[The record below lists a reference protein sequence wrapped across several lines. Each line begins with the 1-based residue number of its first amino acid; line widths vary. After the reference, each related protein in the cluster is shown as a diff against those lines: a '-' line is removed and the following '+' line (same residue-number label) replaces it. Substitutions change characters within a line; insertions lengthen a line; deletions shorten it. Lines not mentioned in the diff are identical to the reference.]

1 MTGLDTHVPV
11 RYVMQDDAKQSARAT
26 EWVEA
31 LTVDSPGFVPLVAVI
46 EFAWVLPSAYG
57 LDRSQLVAAL
67 EGLDCS
73 PPMAKRDRRHTT
85 LQRRSTTPERARK
98 ASALGSSARRWR
110 RQTQNHA
117 SAVAPGILL
126 RARDRFEVAAFSPS
140 SLRGAGWG
148 EGLRAEHR
156 CRPRAL
162 GEGARMKNSHTQSS
176 YHARA
181 RNSMLCLG
189 VAPTGVCGCSKAVCG
204 QTPVTASSARSLS

>member
-1 MTGLDTHVPV
+1 MTGLDTHGLM
-11 RYVMQDDAKQSARAT
+11 RHGMQGDAKLPARAT
-26 EWVEA
+26 DGVEA
-31 LTVDSPGFVPLVAVI
+31 LQFDFYGAVPLI
-46 EFAWVLPSAYG
+46 EEIDFAWVLSSAHG
-57 LDRSQLVAAL
+57 LDRTQRVAPF

-117 SAVAPGILL
+117 SAVAPGIPL

-140 SLRGAGWG
+140 PLRGAGWG

-189 VAPTGVCGCSKAVCG
+189 VAPPGVCGCSKAVCG
-204 QTPVTASSARSLS
+204 QAPVTASSARSLS